1 MALVKQYLQLVIIVL
16 LLLAVFGVLLTPD
29 TNDDPA
35 GVMVRLEKGRLL
47 AAPVLI
53 TQIVSLPPLA
63 ATTPILFSRT
73 HVSTS
78 VAKLDL
84 ICSRLC

>member
-1 MALVKQYLQLVIIVL
+1 MTFVKQYLHVGIVIL

-29 TNDDPA
+29 TSDDPA
-35 GVMVRLEKGRLL
+35 GVMVRLDKGRLL
-47 AAPVLI
+47 VSSVLV
-53 TQIVSLPPLA
+53 TQVVPLPPLVPA
-63 ATTPILFSRT
+63 SPIMFSRT
-73 HVSTS
+73 HLSTS

>member
-1 MALVKQYLQLVIIVL
+1 MGFVKQYLHVGIVIL

-29 TNDDPA
+29 TSDDPA
-35 GVMVRLEKGRLL
+35 GVMVRLDKGRLL
-47 AAPVLI
+47 VAPALV
-53 TQIVSLPPLA
+53 TQVVSLPPLVPA
-63 ATTPILFSRT
+63 SPIMFSRT
-73 HVSTS
+73 HLSTS